1 MELKILGVCAVSAL
15 LCGENVLARVVE
27 EHLDFKKARQ
37 VFDQDETDSE
47 TTDVTAKKSFK
58 DSGVIEKGRVS
69 KFRKAY
75 ENRTDSETADVVTKK
90 PFKDSDVIGKE
101 RVNKVKKSY
110 EDRIKFYDVFQQFK
124 YKKSDCKFTASS
136 EYDKDHVA
144 ANAFDGSSDTKWASK
159 ERGNQWL
166 QIKLPKATVC
176 NSAQIASRGDNDG
189 YFVNQAPRDFEI
201 QGSTDGECWVSLC
214 KKEGISWD
222 NLSGE
227 TKSFLFKN
235 STAYTYYRLVITA
248 DNEPDDKDIK
258 NYSLSQFK
266 VGRTI

>member
-1 MELKILGVCAVSAL
+1 MKLKVLSVCAVSAL
-15 LCGENVLARVVE
+15 LCGEGALAKVVE

-37 VFDQDETDSE
+37 VFDQDESDSQ
-47 TTDVTAKKSFK
+47 
-58 DSGVIEKGRVS
+58 
-69 KFRKAY
+69 
-75 ENRTDSETADVVTKK
+75 TADVATKK
-90 PFKDSDVIGKE
+90 PFKDSDVVEKG
-101 RVNKVKKSY
+101 RVNKLKKEY

-136 EYDKDHVA
+136 EYDEDHVA
-144 ANAFDGSSDTKWASK
+144 ANAFDGNSDTKWASK

-176 NSAQIASRGDNDG
+176 NSAQIASRGDHDG

-201 QGSTDGECWVSLC
+201 QGSTDGESWVSLC
-214 KKEGISWD
+214 KKKGISWD
-222 NLSGE
+222 NPEGE